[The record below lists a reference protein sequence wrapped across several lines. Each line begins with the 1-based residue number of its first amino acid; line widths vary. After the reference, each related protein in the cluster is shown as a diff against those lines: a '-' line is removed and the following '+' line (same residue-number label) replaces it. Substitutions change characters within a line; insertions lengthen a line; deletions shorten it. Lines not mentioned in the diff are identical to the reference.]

1 MGVFALQKASLFVD
15 DEEDE
20 EAGKVDGGSD
30 VDEFEAND
38 PQVVDE
44 VPYREDQDLVNG
56 DAHV

>member
-1 MGVFALQKASLFVD
+1 MFALQKASLFVD

-20 EAGKVDGGSD
+20 EAGRADGGGD

-44 VPYREDQDLVNG
+44 VLDREDLVNG

>member
-1 MGVFALQKASLFVD
+1 MCLALQKASLFVD

-20 EAGKVDGGSD
+20 EAGRADGGGD

-38 PQVVDE
+38 PQVVDDA
-44 VPYREDQDLVNG
+44 PYREDQDLVNG